1 MYSKTDDAPV
11 EISNDQWKEILM
23 RGVYHIAREWA
34 KMNGQW
40 AISNNTNTWKN
51 ENAEVD
57 TSYCAA
63 CGNSLFKSNDKFNS
77 NCGWPGFLSQSIRI
91 V

>member
-23 RGVYHIAREWA
+23 PGVYHIAREWA

-40 AISNNTNTWKN
+40 AIKPIPEKMKTLK
-51 ENAEVD
+51 
-57 TSYCAA
+57 
-63 CGNSLFKSNDKFNS
+63 
-77 NCGWPGFLSQSIRI
+77 
-91 V
+91 